1 MPKKT
6 NFQEKFANSIS
17 AISAA
22 TSLVRKTISKQTSK
36 KPIVKK
42 VVKPKATKTP
52 KTSLISKVR
61 KLINNPILQTIG
73 QNIIEISTQNNLSI
87 YTHNICWTQSKTN
100 HIRIAEKIQTLEPD
114 IVCLQEVV
122 FQNQC
127 EIFNLPKY
135 YKSIAAS
142 SGERIVKGG
151 LAIFSKKEPL
161 SVNFIKFE
169 KQGKLFGQ
177 QLAERQLEK
186 GFLIV
191 EFADY
196 IIINTHLVADHS
208 DKWTEK
214 SLKHTTD
221 QCNQMLK
228 FIFEMKSSK
237 QIIITGDLNFIPS
250 TKSYESLIKVGLND
264 LTNKIPYTFVTKKAK
279 LDYILSTNKVV
290 SHKSRV
296 IRFTH
301 QEPSDHLALFSQ
313 IVY

>member
-6 NFQEKFANSIS
+6 NLKEKFANSIS

-22 TSLVRKTISKQTSK
+22 TSLVRKTIAK
-36 KPIVKK
+36 KPGTKK
-42 VVKPKATKTP
+42 VAKPKATKTP

-135 YKSIAAS
+135 HKSIAAS

-228 FIFEMKSSK
+228 FIFEMKSTK
-237 QIIITGDLNFIPS
+237 QIIITGDLNFIPN
-250 TKSYESLIKVGLND
+250 TKSYESLAKVGLND
-264 LTNKIPYTFVTKKAK
+264 LTNKIPYTFITKKVK
-279 LDYILSTNKVV
+279 LDYILSINKVV
-290 SHKSRV
+290 SHKSRA

-301 QEPSDHLALFSQ
+301 QEPSDHLAVYSQ

>member
-6 NFQEKFANSIS
+6 NLQEKFANSIS

-36 KPIVKK
+36 KLITKK
-42 VVKPKATKTP
+42 VAKPNASKTP
-52 KTSLISKVR
+52 KSSLISKVR

-73 QNIIEISTQNNLSI
+73 QNIIEISTQSNLSI

-135 YKSIAAS
+135 HKSVAAS

-169 KQGKLFGQ
+169 KQGRIFSQ

-186 GFLIV
+186 GFLVAEFEDYLIV
-191 EFADY
+191 
-196 IIINTHLVADHS
+196 NTHLTSPHSKSTVDTLKVYDSQVQQILLLTKNVTKQLFLVGDLCFTNNS
-208 DKWTEK
+208 DKFK
-214 SLKHTTD
+214 
-221 QCNQMLK
+221 N
-228 FIFEMKSSK
+228 
-237 QIIITGDLNFIPS
+237 IIKPNFI
-250 TKSYESLIKVGLND
+250 D
-264 LTNKIPYTFVTKKAK
+264 LTVRVPYTFLKWKTKN
-279 LDYILSTNKVV
+279 DFILSIKSVTR
-290 SHKSRV
+290 HKSRA